1 MEGRRSHSCLDL
13 WLGNLSRNTRCCKWN
28 KNKFN
33 QKLWSRFIW
42 IVTGNYKYGNYP
54 FCKTIKTSKYP
65 KMMESARFQS
75 ATRKAASVANY
86 HHGTLEHDVPVT
98 ECDYW
103 ISGMRVVKPS
113 RRKPPFP
120 TVQQNTGDGNTQGS
134 PSGDSHGLADF
145 HLRCLIS
152 CRRK

>member
-1 MEGRRSHSCLDL
+1 
-13 WLGNLSRNTRCCKWN
+13 
-28 KNKFN
+28 
-33 QKLWSRFIW
+33 
-42 IVTGNYKYGNYP
+42 
-54 FCKTIKTSKYP
+54 
-65 KMMESARFQS
+65 MESARFQS

-134 PSGDSHGLADF
+134 PLGRFAWPCIFPSLTFNSLLVGKLTSKITL
-145 HLRCLIS
+145 LLT
-152 CRRK
+152 K

>member
-1 MEGRRSHSCLDL
+1 
-13 WLGNLSRNTRCCKWN
+13 
-28 KNKFN
+28 
-33 QKLWSRFIW
+33 
-42 IVTGNYKYGNYP
+42 
-54 FCKTIKTSKYP
+54 
-65 KMMESARFQS
+65 MESARFQS

-120 TVQQNTGDGNTQGS
+120 TVASSKTPGMEIRKAR
-134 PSGDSHGLADF
+134 PRAIHMA
-145 HLRCLIS
+145 LRIFIPGV
-152 CRRK
+152 

>member
-1 MEGRRSHSCLDL
+1 
-13 WLGNLSRNTRCCKWN
+13 
-28 KNKFN
+28 
-33 QKLWSRFIW
+33 
-42 IVTGNYKYGNYP
+42 
-54 FCKTIKTSKYP
+54 
-65 KMMESARFQS
+65 MESARFQS

-120 TVQQNTGDGNTQGS
+120 TVASSKTPGMEIRKAR
-134 PSGDSHGLADF
+134 PRAIRMALRIFISGDKFPVGGNRITRILSMIIGIVSGYCANLKTLSSFSLNTA
-145 HLRCLIS
+145 IS
-152 CRRK
+152 CPILSLVMRA